1 MTISKALTEFIYQ
14 KKLGGLA
21 QTSIDNY
28 RFTLTPFLR
37 YLGPDLPLV
46 AVSYEVVSDY
56 IMGLYEKPLSRASV
70 SSYIRNIRIFLR
82 WVYTEYELPFDPVKI
97 KIPKSP
103 KKVVHI
109 YSDSEIRYIFSSI
122 KTAFPWITARN
133 RAIVA
138 LMLDSGLRQCEVCG
152 LLWAD
157 IDKERHIMKVTGK
170 GSKERM
176 VPVGDFSIHLL
187 LEYAELCPFSDMP
200 FVFLDRKGN
209 QLTKNAVKLFTNRLE
224 RRLPFKLSSHK
235 LRHNFATNYCIDHV
249 HQTGKTDV
257 YDLSILM
264 GHESIETTKKYEHFA
279 HEIIAIENSISHL
292 DGVYESALK
301 R

>member
-1 MTISKALTEFIYQ
+1 MTINKALTEFLYQ
-14 KKLGGLA
+14 KRLAGLA

-28 RFTLTPFLR
+28 RFTLVPFLR
-37 YLGPDLPLV
+37 CLGPDLALS
-46 AVSYEVVSDY
+46 AVSYEAVSDY
-56 IMGLYEKPLSRASV
+56 IMELYEKPLSRASV
-70 SSYIRNIRIFLR
+70 SSYIRNVRIFLR
-82 WVYTEYELPFDPVKI
+82 WVYTEYELSFDPVKI

-103 KKVVHI
+103 KKIVHI

-157 IDKERHIMKVTGK
+157 IDQERHIMKVTGK

-176 VPVGDFSIHLL
+176 VPIGDFSIHLL
-187 LEYAELCPFSDMP
+187 HEYADSCPFSDMS
-200 FVFLDRKGN
+200 FVFLDRNGK